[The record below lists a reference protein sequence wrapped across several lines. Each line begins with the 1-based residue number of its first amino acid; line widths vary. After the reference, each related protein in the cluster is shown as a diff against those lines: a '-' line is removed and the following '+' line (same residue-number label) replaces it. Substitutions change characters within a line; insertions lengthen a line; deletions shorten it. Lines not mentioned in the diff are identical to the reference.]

1 VRSEQSNNE
10 LMEGNMLEKI
20 KRWYWKRQ
28 NYQFGSPIVGLYAYQ
43 DYLVV
48 ATKLD
53 IFISEDAVTY
63 EIVEVE

>member
-1 VRSEQSNNE
+1 VKSGQSNNE
-10 LMEGNMLEKI
+10 LMEGIMEKI

-53 IFISEDAVTY
+53 IFISKDAVTY
-63 EIVEVE
+63 EIVEVK

>member
-1 VRSEQSNNE
+1 
-10 LMEGNMLEKI
+10 MEKI

-53 IFISEDAVTY
+53 IFISKDAVTY
-63 EIVEVE
+63 EIVEVK

>member
-1 VRSEQSNNE
+1 
-10 LMEGNMLEKI
+10 MLEKI
-20 KRWYWKRQ
+20 KRWYWKKK

-53 IFISEDAVTY
+53 IFISKDAVTY
-63 EIVEVE
+63 EIVEVK